1 MTHDELLATIDA
13 MDAFA
18 RTKTHGF
25 STYVSPK
32 DGEKPFITT
41 LDWYLQTG
49 NHSHAKDKV
58 ANTLGMQLEVTK
70 KVLRAVVG
78 LHKPSEPISDD
89 GFITC
94 ETCNYE
100 YFREYPYP
108 CETIQAVE
116 RELR

>member
-1 MTHDELLATIDA
+1 MLDGRWLVTHDELLEVILLPTDET
-13 MDAFA
+13 D
-18 RTKTHGF
+18 
-25 STYVSPK
+25 
-32 DGEKPFITT
+32 
-41 LDWYLQTG
+41 LWYFR
-49 NHSHAKDKV
+49 NA
-58 ANTLGMQLEVTK
+58 
-70 KVLRAVVG
+70 LRAVVK